1 VEKKDSWRNKRGG
14 EEQKYI
20 KITITVEQTES
31 VSKITK
37 KSMLLS
43 M

>member
-1 VEKKDSWRNKRGG
+1 LVEGKAGNEIRGG